1 MLNLTAIKNFITAN
15 NFFIVFALFLI
26 TIGSM
31 GSAYYFGTP
40 QMKEVLGQSFGV
52 FSQSILI
59 FNILL
64 LIYDKLLQRVK
75 EQKDTVAKLNDFT
88 VSSIN
93 TIFNKFYSDKDKL
106 EDLYNEIFQNKIKSG
121 KPQITYH
128 EANFLFIIFQTIE
141 NVYRIY
147 YISGADKNKY
157 DMSQY
162 DGWEMLILKIVA
174 SPKVQLFYKEHKY
187 LFQSLDF
194 NDYIERQYFTKVKQY
209 VSLSEVPKK

>member
-1 MLNLTAIKNFITAN
+1 MLTLTSIKNFITSN

-26 TIGSM
+26 TISSM

-40 QMKEVLGQSFGV
+40 QMKHVLGQSFGV

-93 TIFNKFYSDKDKL
+93 NIFNKFYSDKDKL
-106 EDLYNEIFQNKIKSG
+106 EELYNEIFLNKIKST
-121 KPQITYH
+121 KPQLTYY
-128 EANFLFIIFQTIE
+128 ETNFLFIIFQIIE

-147 YISGADKNKY
+147 YISGADKNKF
-157 DMSQY
+157 DISQY
-162 DGWEMLILKIVA
+162 DGWEMLILKIVS

-194 NDYIERQYFTKVKQY
+194 NEYIERQYFKKVKMY
-209 VSLSEVPKK
+209 VSLN